1 MTHSNS
7 AEERTGEEAELKPAM
22 SESER
27 RKDER
32 KVQQFV
38 LSEQQPEA
46 QTRAHTHA
54 HMRVLE
60 WSGVAACV
68 CVCVE
73 GRETLRP
80 LTRRLVHTCTLP
92 FNLLH

>member
-68 CVCVE
+68 CVCVC
-73 GRETLRP
+73 GGPGDSET
-80 LTRRLVHTCTLP
+80 TNTQISSHVHTA
-92 FNLLH
+92 F